1 MAKLTSKQG
10 YELANNFLALA
21 QLIGDYRIKNY
32 NSLTKNQNIKLRQ
45 LHKRT
50 LDYSDDLYTMSATL
64 IMDDAEKSLSKLDS
78 ITKKI
83 KKSYKSLK
91 DVQKVIDIATR
102 VVTLGASIFS
112 LNPQAIIDSIGNLK
126 EVIED

>member
-1 MAKLTSKQG
+1 MGKLTSKQAN
-10 YELANNFLALA
+10 ELANNFLAVA
-21 QLIGDYRIKNY
+21 QSIGDYRIKNY
-32 NSLTKNQNIKLRQ
+32 NALTKNQNIKLRQ

-64 IMDDAEKSLSKLDS
+64 IMDDAENSLLKLDA

-91 DVQKVIDIATR
+91 DVQKAMDIATK
-102 VVTLGASIFS
+102 VVTFGASIFS
-112 LNPQAIIDSIGNLK
+112 LSPLAIIHSINNLK